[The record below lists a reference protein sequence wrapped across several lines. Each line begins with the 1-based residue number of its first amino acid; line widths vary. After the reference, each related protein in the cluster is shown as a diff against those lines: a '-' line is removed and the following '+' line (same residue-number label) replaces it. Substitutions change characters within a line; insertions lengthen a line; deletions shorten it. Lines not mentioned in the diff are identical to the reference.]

1 MAKVKDYLQDILKQI
16 EKQNESNQSKI
27 ERIEKELSYYKE
39 FNTNGLTTERE
50 IQLQKALDFLKEQ
63 ESQNKNVLNKQKQKE
78 LTDNARL
85 YFRSEF
91 IEYVEKYKKKNKLLE
106 CIESLQDI
114 NVINEFISD
123 YKKEINNFSNID
135 YLGAY
140 YKALGDIKKLYAID
154 IKNIKELAKIR
165 EYNQKMR
172 LKKRKSR
179 ILRNIGIIGLLS
191 YIDKKF

>member
-91 IEYVEKYKKKNKLLE
+91 VEYVEKYKKKDKLLE

>member
-91 IEYVEKYKKKNKLLE
+91 IEYVEKYKKKDKLLE